1 MSFSSR
7 PRLTLIH
14 LYNNGVTL
22 VATPWM
28 PETFNPDLFVAK
40 WYCREVWTEDMPGFA
55 AEALEAGYDGL
66 ALRRLAGLIK
76 PNSMDVGDLFQR
88 ALLEIGTV
96 KILSQQEAVFFLSR
110 MVATDIVEGRID
122 PQRGA
127 GILAGYAAMLYYPPI
142 LNRFSQLG
150 EMAFWGEYVSSDPK
164 LVHEIMV
171 EAHQLLASLPI

>member
-1 MSFSSR
+1 MALRSSQ
-7 PRLTLIH
+7 H
-14 LYNNGVTL
+14 LGCRKLSIPICLLPNGIAEKSGRRTCQ
-22 VATPWM
+22 
-28 PETFNPDLFVAK
+28 D
-40 WYCREVWTEDMPGFA
+40 A